1 MELTLEN
8 FFYKN
13 MKIQTIVEDLQ
24 KSEYKEVW
32 DIQENLL
39 QKIISEKENLG
50 RSKYNYLL
58 FCEHPHVFTLGKSG
72 EQKNLLANSKV
83 LKEINA
89 KFYQTNRGGDITYH
103 GPGQIVGY
111 PIIDLEAAGLG
122 IKKYIWEIEEAVI
135 LTLRCFGINS
145 ERLNG
150 ATGVWLD
157 VNEPVK
163 TRKIC
168 AIGVRTSKYVTMHGF
183 ALNVNTDLK
192 YFSYINPCGFTDKL
206 VTSMSNEIGKKQ
218 SLAEVKEYL
227 KKYLALQLNLDI
239 R

>member
-1 MELTLEN
+1 
-8 FFYKN
+8 
-13 MKIQTIVEDLQ
+13 MKIQTLVEDLQ

-32 DIQENLL
+32 NIQENLL
-39 QKIISEKENLG
+39 QKVISEKENFG
-50 RSKYNYLL
+50 RAKYNYLL
-58 FCEHPHVFTLGKSG
+58 FCEHPHVYTLGKSG
-72 EQKNLLANSKV
+72 NKKNLLANSKI
-83 LKEINA
+83 LKNINA
-89 KFYQTNRGGDITYH
+89 SFYETNRGGDITYH

-122 IKKYIWEIEEAVI
+122 IKKYIWAIEEAII
-135 LTLRCFGINS
+135 LTLKCFGING
-145 ERLNG
+145 ERFEG

-157 VNEPVK
+157 INESKK

-168 AIGVRTSKYVTMHGF
+168 SIGVRTSRFVTMHGF

-192 YFSYINPCGFTDKL
+192 YFSFINPCGFTDKS
-206 VTSMSNEIGKKQ
+206 VTSMSNEIGRNQ
-218 SLAEVKEYL
+218 SMKEVKECL